1 MLNPPT
7 LAQGLYGLGM
17 KHHRCISNVP
27 HRAVVMILS
36 TPNRKIP
43 SSQFPLDVKS
53 LNEDIFV
60 NPMRNRQN
68 GWVPMEGVMAAL
80 TSLREV
86 CTKGPPRIAE
96 NFRIPGYGHR

>member
-43 SSQFPLDVKS
+43 SSQYPLNGKS
-53 LNEDIFV
+53 CNEDISA
-60 NPMRNRQN
+60 NRIRNRQN
-68 GWVPMEGVMAAL
+68 GWVDMEGIMAAL
-80 TSLREV
+80 TS
-86 CTKGPPRIAE
+86 
-96 NFRIPGYGHR
+96 F